1 MKRLIPLIAL
11 ALLGATAFAVPP
23 SVTPISPADLA
34 YMDGIEQWH
43 AEREARLRK
52 PDGWLSFIGSGRVDV
67 GTNKVGSAE
76 DNDIVLTKGPA
87 YLGSL
92 TLSDAGVPSFALTAT
107 SKATI
112 EGTSESSVTLKT
124 NLDGDPTRV
133 RSGTTSF
140 YVVKSGDVVGW
151 RQRDSEAQSLKTFT
165 GIERYPVNPS
175 WRVVA
180 DWVPFDPPHHID
192 LVTVINT
199 LEPAKVPG
207 KAVFER
213 DGKTWELQPITEDDQ
228 LFFILTDATSGKET
242 YAAARFLYA
251 DAPKDGKVIIDF
263 NKAVNPPCALSPHVV
278 CPTAPKEN
286 RLALRIDAGEKK
298 FAGDH

>member
-1 MKRLIPLIAL
+1 MKRLIPLIAF
-11 ALLGATAFAVPP
+11 ALFSATTYAVPP

-43 AEREARLRK
+43 AERDARLRE

-67 GTNKVGSAE
+67 GSSKVGSAD
-76 DNDIVLTKGPA
+76 DNDIVLAKGPA
-87 YLGSL
+87 HLGIL
-92 TLSDAGVPSFALTAT
+92 TLSESGEPRFTLAADNDATMD
-107 SKATI
+107 
-112 EGTSESSVTLKT
+112 GTSESSATLKT
-124 NLDGDPTRV
+124 KLDGEPTRV

-151 RQRDSEAQSLKTFT
+151 RQRDSAAESLKTFA
-165 GIERYPVNPS
+165 GIDRYPVNPS
-175 WRVVA
+175 WRIVA
-180 DWVPFDPPHHID
+180 EWVPFDPPHHID

-199 LEPAKVPG
+199 LEPAEIPG
-207 KAVFER
+207 KAVFKR
-213 DGKTWELQPITEDDQ
+213 DGKTWDLQPVTEDDQ

-251 DAPKDGKVIIDF
+251 DAPKDGKVILDF
-263 NKAVNPPCALSPHVV
+263 NKAVNPPCALSEHVV

-298 FAGDH
+298 FAHGH